1 MPLPTPIVEI
11 AFDDSPYAVSP
22 TWTAVTS
29 YVRSMTVDRGRS
41 DDWGDFSGSA
51 SVVLD
56 NRDRRFDPFN
66 TSGIYYGKL
75 LPRRQIRIRA
85 QTVELGVTTTHDV
98 FRGYISGWSPEWTD
112 GGKDSTVTL
121 SCFDAM
127 QFLASE
133 QLPAE
138 WAEDYILSLNPRHY
152 WKLDEPISS
161 FNASTV
167 AFKDNGSSPIDLIGK
182 ANIIE
187 AGPELAPGLPS
198 KSVQGLGTIAETG
211 LGTVGTVIN
220 VTASMWFMPT
230 GEFNFPSASFVT
242 GGRTLNIFYGIYNQ
256 APFNTDYT
264 LIVVEYYVSSV
275 VYQWRSTIS
284 LSINEPHHIAFA
296 VDSSTGNGTLYID
309 GINRTGTRT
318 SGSTAPIT
326 QLEYYAISDA
336 AFQQVCLFPSIL
348 TQTQIQTIIQHSQAQ
363 IPETTTARFNRII
376 SKSPFSPLLTSAPA
390 SPSNS
395 VLDITNDVP
404 HVTPELQKVA
414 DSEGGAL
421 FVSKN
426 GTLTMFSQNQIRTQS
441 SSIVS
446 QVTYGDGGTDIGLDV
461 QLSPDG
467 DSMRNVVNV
476 TMSQGGVYSKENST
490 SVNAYGTASMSIDT
504 QVSSLSNADQLANIA
519 TGWGGQ
525 VYPRLSPIDVVLS
538 RDNLWSPTMALELM
552 DRITVNV
559 KPPTGNTVSVPML
572 VQRISHS
579 VVAGRWQTTLEGSA
593 RWAAVFIIGQSL
605 LGGTDLLR

>member
-98 FRGYISGWSPEWTD
+98 FRGFVNGWAPEWTN

-127 QFLASE
+127 QLLASE
-133 QLPAE
+133 QLPAD
-138 WAEDYILSLNPRHY
+138 WSRSYILSTSPRHY
-152 WKLDEPISS
+152 YPCDEPITAFSS
-161 FNASTV
+161 GTLKDYGSNASDVTLTTFASSGSQLAVGLPNSSLQVTESSGGSAFSAAIGATNFSVSVWGIFDGTGASGLGGAIGTCGWYIGFNQATGKYVITIDDQGSGLTRTFTSNNTYDGGAARLISFTFNVTTKAFQLYLDAIAV
-167 AFKDNGSSPIDLIGK
+167 ATTAATAGAIIVIIGEILLIG
-182 ANIIE
+182 
-187 AGPELAPGLPS
+187 
-198 KSVQGLGTIAETG
+198 TG
-211 LGTVGTVIN
+211 Q
-220 VTASMWFMPT
+220 M
-230 GEFNFPSASFVT
+230 
-242 GGRTLNIFYGIYNQ
+242 
-256 APFNTDYT
+256 
-264 LIVVEYYVSSV
+264 
-275 VYQWRSTIS
+275 
-284 LSINEPHHIAFA
+284 
-296 VDSSTGNGTLYID
+296 
-309 GINRTGTRT
+309 
-318 SGSTAPIT
+318 
-326 QLEYYAISDA
+326 
-336 AFQQVCLFPSIL
+336 QQICVWNS
-348 TQTQIQTIIQHSQAQ
+348 IQTVSVFQEIYKYSTVNL
-363 IPETTTARFNRII
+363 PESTSARFNRII
-376 SKSPFSPLLTSAPA
+376 AETSFSTSLRSVPA
-390 SPSNS
+390 SPSNT
-395 VLDITNDVP
+395 VLDITDDAP
-404 HVTPELQKVA
+404 YVTPELQKVA

-426 GTLTMFSQNQIRTQS
+426 GTLTMFGQNQIRTQS

-446 QVTYGDGGTDIGLDV
+446 QVTYGDSGTAMGLEV
-461 QLSPDG
+461 QLAPDG

-476 TMSQGGVYSKENST
+476 TMSQGGVYVRENSA
-490 SVNAYGTASMSIDT
+490 SVTAYGTASMSIDT
-504 QVSSLSNADQLANIA
+504 QVSSLANADRLGTIA

-593 RWAAVFIIGQSL
+593 RWAAVWIWDTSTWD
-605 LGGTDLLR
+605 GTDLLG